1 MRSQTADRQRPLFH
15 DGPAWWQLNKD
26 VYQQVVRLFGDMC
39 LDIVKGRMSSDEPQN
54 EQEQRDDS
62 GKD

>member
-1 MRSQTADRQRPLFH
+1 MRSKTAARQRPLFH

-26 VYQQVVRLFGDMC
+26 VGQQVVRFFGDMC
-39 LDIVKGRMSSDEPQN
+39 LEIVKGRMSPEEPPK